1 MHRVAAAVGEPITEI
16 DTPALVVDLDAL
28 ERNHDR
34 LLTSL
39 SGLPVVLRPHAKSHK
54 CPEIAR
60 WQMAHGAV
68 GICCQKVSEAIAFA
82 DAGISDILVSNQV
95 IGAKKIQDLC
105 DLARRVRVGVCVDD
119 LGNVKDLSATAQ
131 AMGVTIEVMVEID
144 VGAHRCGVTP
154 GADALAMAKAIAEA
168 PGLAFRGLQAYQGA
182 AQHMRSQAEREAAV
196 GRAIDLAR
204 MTRDMIVDAGIPCP
218 VIAGG
223 GTGSY
228 LIEATS
234 GVYTELQVG
243 SYIFMDADYGRN
255 DWPVNGMP
263 AFEQSLFVLTT
274 VMSRAVPGP
283 LVVDAG
289 LKASSVD
296 SGMPLVADHPELRY
310 VRASDE
316 HGVIQ
321 CDPTHG
327 QSLSGDAVRLG
338 QKLRLVP
345 GHCDPTVNLYD
356 QLIGLKENVVH
367 RILPVS
373 ARGALL

>member
-1 MHRVAAAVGEPITEI
+1 MRRLAAAVGEPITAI
-16 DTPALVVDLDAL
+16 DTPALIVDLDAL
-28 ERNHDR
+28 ERNHER

-60 WQMAHGAV
+60 WQTAHGAV

-119 LGNVKDLSATAQ
+119 LSNVKDLSTIAQ
-131 AMGVTIEVMVEID
+131 AMGVTVEVMVEID
-144 VGAHRCGVTP
+144 VGAHRCGVAP

-168 PGLAFRGLQAYQGA
+168 PGLVFRGLQAYQGA
-182 AQHMRSQAEREAAV
+182 AQHMRSQTEREAAV

-204 MTRDMIVDAGIPCP
+204 MTRDMIVASGIPCP

-228 LIEATS
+228 LIEAKS

-274 VMSRAVPGP
+274 VMSRAVPGQ

-321 CDPTHG
+321 YDRTHD
-327 QSLSGDAVRLG
+327 QSLSIEAVRLG

-356 QLIGLKENVVH
+356 QLIGLKDNVVH